1 MKHLKKYESFLI
13 LEGDTQQKEELEIDE
28 ASGEYK
34 STDGLKVGEVVDISS
49 GVKGKL
55 KYKAKIIKI
64 KNEDYLTVEI
74 DEDRPD
80 IIDYFGD
87 AYAKGKQI
95 TFPVSSVIPPSISF
109 RK

>member
-55 KYKAKIIKI
+55 KY
-64 KNEDYLTVEI
+64 
-74 DEDRPD
+74 
-80 IIDYFGD
+80 
-87 AYAKGKQI
+87 
-95 TFPVSSVIPPSISF
+95 
-109 RK
+109 